1 MSIDSISNIK
11 WPQNNEIQS
20 SFSLVLEFSSGNIG
34 YFPYLCF
41 DYIDRHDSE
50 IYKILISHLELSIF
64 NSYLDGFR
72 FLGYKSALNERILS
86 LERLFQRTSGRDI
99 WNKWI
104 HDRTFTILG
113 EEYYISGDTV
123 NDSNFSIFSSIIY
136 IYSNNKYLAK
146 LDESNGIK
154 TCQLYMLNVDN
165 LDDYTKGHVIEYYG
179 KNNLPNTDNS
189 ISSRINREN
198 AKSCASI
205 DKIDVFISYSRKDSQ
220 FVSTFLP
227 LFREHGINAWIDID
241 GIYTGEAFKKV
252 ITKAIKS
259 SKVFLFFSSAA
270 SNSSEWT
277 AKEINLAV
285 LFKKKI
291 IPIKINQEEYNDEV
305 VFDLAGLHFIDYSNS
320 CDRKLLDEKLIKS
333 IKNLI

>member
-1 MSIDSISNIK
+1 MSIDSISNIN
-11 WPQNNEIQS
+11 WPQSSEIQS
-20 SFSLVLEFSSGNIG
+20 SFSLVLEFTLGNIG

-41 DYIDRHDSE
+41 DYLDRHDSE
-50 IYKILISHLELSIF
+50 IYNILISHLELSIF

-113 EEYYISGDTV
+113 EEYFISGDTV
-123 NDSNFSIFSSIIY
+123 NDSNFYIFSSILY

-154 TCQLYMLNVDN
+154 ACQLYMRNVDI
-165 LDDYTKGHVIEYYG
+165 LYDYTKGHIIEYYG
-179 KNNLPNTDNS
+179 KNTLPNIDNS

-198 AKSCASI
+198 AKSCASLNQI
-205 DKIDVFISYSRKDSQ
+205 DAFISYSRKDFQ
-220 FVSTFLP
+220 FVATFLP
-227 LFREHGINAWIDID
+227 LFREHGISFWIDID
-241 GIYTGEAFKKV
+241 GIYSGEAFKKV

-285 LFKKKI
+285 RLKKKI
-291 IPIKINQEEYNDEV
+291 IPIIIDQEEYNDDV
-305 VFDLAGLHFIDYSNS
+305 VFDLAGLDFLDYSNS
-320 CDRKLLDEKLIKS
+320 CDRKLLDEKLLKS
-333 IKNLI
+333 IKN